1 MGIATKGPT
10 KLITDLAVFEP
21 DPASKEM
28 TVTSIHPGVTREQ
41 IAANT
46 GWPVRYVP
54 QVADTPAPTAQELS
68 VLRELHA
75 RTARAHGDAA

>member
-1 MGIATKGPT
+1 
-10 KLITDLAVFEP
+10 
-21 DPASKEM
+21 M
-28 TVTSIHPGVTREQ
+28 TVTSIHPGVTRDQ

-46 GWPVRYVP
+46 GWPVRFAAN
-54 QVADTPAPTAQELS
+54 VAATPAPTEQELT

>member
-1 MGIATKGPT
+1 
-10 KLITDLAVFEP
+10 
-21 DPASKEM
+21 M

-46 GWPVRYVP
+46 GWPVRYAP
-54 QVADTPAPTAQELS
+54 QVAETAAPTGQELS